1 MTKLSEAQKKADS
14 NWREKNKEHS
24 NYLRA
29 RSAARS
35 FIRKKSKKEDLAEL
49 LKLIEER
56 EEELNN
62 E

>member
-35 FIRKKSKKEDLAEL
+35 FIRKKAKKEDLAEL

-56 EEELNN
+56 EKELNN